1 MSDGAFELNGRRVFV
16 AGHRGMVGSA
26 IVRRLARE
34 NCQVL
39 TVGRDELDLRRQ
51 ADVEQWLTRN
61 RPDAVFIA
69 AAIVGGIQAN
79 TTRPAEFL
87 YDNLAIE
94 ANLVHGAWKAGVRK
108 LMLLGSNCV
117 YPRLAAQPLQEA
129 AMLTGPLEPTNQWYA
144 IAKIAGIKLCDAYRR
159 QYGCDFISVQPANLY
174 GPFDNFDPAAGH
186 VLPSLMRRLHEAK
199 LAGADAI
206 EIWGTGSPLREFL
219 HVDDAADA
227 LVFLM
232 RRYSAEG
239 QINVGGGQEISI
251 RELAATIGAV
261 VGFNGR
267 YVFNTDRPDGM
278 PRKLL
283 DNGKL
288 ASLGW
293 QPKHSLRDGIADMY
307 RWFLDNIAGRDV
319 NRAPA
324 AAE

>member
-1 MSDGAFELNGRRVFV
+1 
-16 AGHRGMVGSA
+16 MVGSA

-34 NCQVL
+34 NCEVL
-39 TVGRDELDLRRQ
+39 TAGREVLDLRRQ
-51 ADVEQWLTRN
+51 ADVEAWLSRN

-79 TTRPAEFL
+79 STRPAEFL
-87 YDNLAIE
+87 YENLAIE
-94 ANLVHGAWKAGVRK
+94 ANLVHASWSAGVRK

-117 YPRLAAQPLQEA
+117 YPRLAEQPLQETA
-129 AMLTGPLEPTNQWYA
+129 LLTGPLEPTNQWYA

-159 QYGCDFISVQPANLY
+159 QYGCDFVSVQPANLY
-174 GPFDNFDPAAGH
+174 GPFDNFDPAGGH

-199 LAGADAI
+199 LSGADSI

-251 RELAATIGAV
+251 RELASTIGDV
-261 VGFNGR
+261 VGFKGR
-267 YVFNTDRPDGM
+267 YVFNAERPDGM

-283 DNGKL
+283 DNLKL
-288 ASLGW
+288 AALGW
-293 QPKHSLRDGIADMY
+293 QPNISLRDGIADMY

-319 NRAPA
+319 NRAVAPA
-324 AAE
+324 AALG

>member
-1 MSDGAFELNGRRVFV
+1 MAHGAFELNGRRVFV
-16 AGHRGMVGSA
+16 AGHRGMVGAA
-26 IVRRLARE
+26 IVRRLVRE

-39 TVGRDELDLRRQ
+39 TAGHETLDLRRQ
-51 ADVEQWLTRN
+51 ADVEHWLAHN
-61 RPDAVFIA
+61 RPDVVFIA

-94 ANLVHGAWKAGVRK
+94 ANLVHAAWRAGVRK

-117 YPRLAAQPLQEA
+117 YPRLADQPLHEA
-129 AMLTGPLEPTNQWYA
+129 ALLTGPLEPSNQWYA

-159 QYGCDFISVQPANLY
+159 QYGCDFVSVQPANLY
-174 GPFDNFDPAAGH
+174 GPFDNFDPAGGH

-199 LAGADAI
+199 LSGADAI

-232 RRYSAEG
+232 QRYSAEG

-251 RELAATIGAV
+251 RDLAATIGDV
-261 VGFNGR
+261 VGFKGR

-283 DNGKL
+283 DNSRL
-288 ASLGW
+288 AALGW
-293 QPKHSLRDGIADMY
+293 QPKIALRDGIADMY
-307 RWFLDNIAGRDV
+307 RWFLANIAGRSV
-319 NRAPA
+319 NRAA
-324 AAE
+324 APVA

>member
-1 MSDGAFELNGRRVFV
+1 MSDGTFELNGRRVFV

-34 NCQVL
+34 NCEVL
-39 TVGRDELDLRRQ
+39 TTDRSALDLRRQ
-51 ADVEQWLTRN
+51 ADVEDWLICN

-94 ANLVHGAWKAGVRK
+94 ANLVHASWKAGVRK

-117 YPRLAAQPLQEA
+117 YPRLAEQPLQESVL
-129 AMLTGPLEPTNQWYA
+129 LTGPLEPTNQWYA

-159 QYGCDFISVQPANLY
+159 QYGCDFVSVQPANLY
-174 GPFDNFDPAAGH
+174 GPFDNFDPAGGH

-199 LAGADAI
+199 LSGADAI
-206 EIWGTGSPLREFL
+206 EIWGTGTPLREFL

-232 RRYSAEG
+232 RRYSVEG
-239 QINVGGGQEISI
+239 QINVGGGQEVSI
-251 RELAATIGAV
+251 RDLAATIGDV
-261 VGFNGR
+261 VGFKGR
-267 YVFNTDRPDGM
+267 YAFNTDRPDGM

-283 DNGKL
+283 DNSKL
-288 ASLGW
+288 SALGW
-293 QPKHSLRDGIADMY
+293 QPTISLHDGIADMY
-307 RWFLDNIAGRDV
+307 RWFLANIAGRSA
-319 NRAPA
+319 NRAAAPA
-324 AAE
+324 A